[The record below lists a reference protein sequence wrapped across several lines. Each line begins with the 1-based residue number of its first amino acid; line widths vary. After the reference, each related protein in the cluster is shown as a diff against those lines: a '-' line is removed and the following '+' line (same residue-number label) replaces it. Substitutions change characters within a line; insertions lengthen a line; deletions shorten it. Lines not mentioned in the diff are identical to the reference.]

1 MMVFQMY
8 LLLKRYS
15 HVWYLCW
22 ISGGCLP
29 GNTLQPPNISG
40 RSELSKRQDLERHG
54 RTLAQ
59 GFSSSVY

>member
-1 MMVFQMY
+1 MFGIYVGFLGVVY
-8 LLLKRYS
+8 LGIPSNRP
-15 HVWYLCW
+15 H
-22 ISGGCLP
+22 
-29 GNTLQPPNISG
+29 ISG